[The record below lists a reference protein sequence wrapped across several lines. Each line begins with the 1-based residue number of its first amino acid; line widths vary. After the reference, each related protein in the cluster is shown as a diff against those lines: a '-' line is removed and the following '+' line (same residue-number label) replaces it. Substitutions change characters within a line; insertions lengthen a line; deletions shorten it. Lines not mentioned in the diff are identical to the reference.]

1 MTPIAQSQKLP
12 VYWQHD
18 DCFGV
23 SYCVQGDVDFRRS
36 LPDLQCYLDF
46 EYGSG
51 TYELVEIVSEEQY
64 LQLLDSG
71 AFYVEPF

>member
-1 MTPIAQSQKLP
+1 MTLSSPEKLP
-12 VYWQHD
+12 VYWQQD
-18 DCFGV
+18 DDFGV

-51 TYELVEIVSEEQY
+51 TYELLEIVSEEQRDR
-64 LQLLDSG
+64 LCDEG
-71 AFYVEPF
+71 AFYVEPL